1 MIKNSWG
8 KNFGD
13 EGYIKIKRGTCGVG
27 RWSCIAMSC
36 SKIGDGIPDSK
47 IPDPSGENPEEKEA
61 CDVNHI
67 YGPISGK
74 KKLVYKMANGMYY
87 LKIN

>member
-13 EGYIKIKRGTCGVG
+13 EGYIKIKRGTCGIG
-27 RWSCIAMSC
+27 RWSCIALSC
-36 SKIGDGIPDSK
+36 SRIGDGIPDPE
-47 IPDPSGENPEEKEA
+47 IPSGENPDQKA

-67 YGPISGK
+67 YGAISGK
-74 KKLVYKMANGMYY
+74 KKLVYKMANGTK
-87 LKIN
+87 LFP